1 MKKITV
7 VTGIRSDYNILY
19 PIMKAIDEHPELELS
34 VVVTGAHLADSYGY
48 TIKEIEKDGFEI
60 ADKIESLLD
69 ADSASSRIKSAA
81 IQLMGLVQTFTRL
94 KPDIVIAPLDREE
107 AITVALA
114 GSYMNIPIAH
124 VGGGDRVVGNVD
136 DYIRHA
142 VSKLAHIHFPTTQKN
157 AERLIKMGEEPW
169 RVHCVGNAG
178 LDSYLLTKYIPPQA
192 LSKKL
197 DCDVTEKP
205 LILLIQHPVS
215 TEIEESKIQMEIT
228 MEAIK
233 DLRYKTAIIYPNSD
247 GGGRD
252 MIKVIDRYSSE
263 LDFIK
268 AFKNL
273 PRDTFVNLM
282 KTCDVLVGNSSCGIL
297 EAPLIKRP
305 VVNIGLRQQER
316 EHAENVIFV
325 PYDKEA
331 VKKAIEKALYDEDFK
346 DKVKNCKNPYGDG
359 KAGVRI
365 ADILS
370 KIKIDKKILQ
380 KKITY

>member
-1 MKKITV
+1 M
-7 VTGIRSDYNILY
+7 TGIRSDYNILY

-60 ADKIESLLD
+60 AEQIESLLD
-69 ADSASSRIKSAA
+69 ANSASSRIKSAA

-94 KPDIVIAPLDREE
+94 TPDIVIAPLDREE

-114 GSYMNIPIAH
+114 GTYMNIPTAH

-178 LDSYLLTKYIPPQA
+178 LDNYLLTEYIPPQA
-192 LSKKL
+192 LSEKL
-197 DCDVTEKP
+197 DFDVTEKP

-228 MEAIK
+228 MEAIN
-233 DLRYKTAIIYPNSD
+233 DLKYRTVVIYPNSD
-247 GGGRD
+247 GGGRN
-252 MIKVIDRYSSE
+252 MIEVIDKYSSE

-268 AFKNL
+268 AFKNF
-273 PRDTFVNLM
+273 PRDIFVNLM
-282 KTCDVLVGNSSCGIL
+282 KTCNVLVGNSSCGIT
-297 EAPLIKRP
+297 EAPLVKLP

-331 VKKAIEKALYDEDFK
+331 VKKAIKKAISREFK
-346 DKVKNCKNPYGDG
+346 QELKNCKNPYGDG

-365 ADILS
+365 TDILS
-370 KIKIDKKILQ
+370 KIKIDKKLLQ
-380 KKITY
+380 KEITY